1 MSYNLIEQDKDTFRC
16 QETMGLVEFLRR
28 VKRKEP
34 LPQSLR
40 VQGLDAVLEEAQDT
54 TETAKVIRNLLA
66 ARNEYMGRQNPFVVF
81 PMRADLQESGRQA
94 VAYLPKGRKNPKRFY
109 VRDLFG
115 NRWQRTKA
123 YLFVAG
129 FNLTRG

>member
-1 MSYNLIEQDKDTFRC
+1 
-16 QETMGLVEFLRR
+16 MGLVEFLRR
-28 VKRKEP
+28 VKRKEV

-66 ARNEYMGRQNPFVVF
+66 MRNDYMGRQRPFIVF
-81 PMRADLQESGRQA
+81 PVRASLEEAGGPRMFVGGKPVDLSH
-94 VAYLPKGRKNPKRFY
+94 
-109 VRDLFG
+109 LFG
-115 NRWQRTKA
+115 NRLERERRHWFK
-123 YLFVAG
+123 AG